1 MHKLIDAWD
10 DSLDERAIH
19 PTIAMAAMN
28 LDFLCIHPFRDG
40 NGRVSRLLLLLQCYH
55 LGYEVGRYIS
65 LERVIEENKDRYYE
79 TLEQSSQGWH
89 EGKHDPWPYINYVL
103 YILKTAYREF
113 EERVGTLSTARGAK
127 TSLVLD
133 AIERLPDSFRMVDL
147 ERAAPNVTR
156 DMIRVVLNRLKKDNK
171 IYCEGY
177 GAAALWRKGSKRR

>member
-1 MHKLIDAWD
+1 MPRTKYSALI
-10 DSLDERAIH
+10 
-19 PTIAMAAMN
+19 
-28 LDFLCIHPFRDG
+28 
-40 NGRVSRLLLLLQCYH
+40 LLLQCYH

-89 EGKHDPWPYINYVL
+89 EGKHDPWPYINYIL

-127 TSLVLD
+127 TSMVLD
-133 AIERLPDSFRMVDL
+133 AIERLPDNFRMADL

-171 IYCEGY
+171 IYSEGY
-177 GAAALWRKGSKRR
+177 GAAAVWRKGSKRH